1 MRKPSDP
8 ADCSSDDYLLR
19 LMSGGDEMAFTTL
32 YRRYQGPL
40 YRFALQMSGKTDVA
54 EEVTQDVFMW
64 LMRESRQYK
73 AERGPLITYLY
84 GVTRNYV
91 LRSLER
97 DRVYAVSMDDPDSEA
112 IDQRASG
119 EDVLGDLTQGERIEL
134 LRQAILSLPAPYRE
148 VVVLCDLHELDYTET
163 ATVLGCPVG
172 TVRSRLHRGRTLLS
186 WKMRA
191 SEECPA

>member
-1 MRKPSDP
+1 MPQSNES
-8 ADCSSDDYLLR
+8 ADHRTDADLLR
-19 LMSGGDEMAFTTL
+19 RMSGGDEIAFTTH
-32 YRRYQGPL
+32 YRKYQGFL

-54 EEVTQDVFMW
+54 EEVTQEVFMW

-73 AERGPLITYLY
+73 PERGPLITYLY

-91 LRSLER
+91 MRHLER
-97 DRVYAVSMDDPDSEA
+97 DRVFTVSMDDPDADLQE
-112 IDQRASG
+112 QRASG
-119 EDVLGDLTQGERIEL
+119 EDVLGALTQGERIEL
-134 LRQAILSLPAPYRE
+134 LRQSILSLPAPYRE

-172 TVRSRLHRGRTLLS
+172 TVRSRLHRARTLLS